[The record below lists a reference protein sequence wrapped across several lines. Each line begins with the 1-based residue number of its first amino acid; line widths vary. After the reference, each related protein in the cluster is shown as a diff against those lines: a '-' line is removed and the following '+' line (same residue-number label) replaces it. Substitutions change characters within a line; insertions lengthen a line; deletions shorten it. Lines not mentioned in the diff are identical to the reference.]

1 MTTQHQQLKV
11 GWVTTLTVGFAL
23 PTLRN
28 YETIEQDQSRLG
40 DNPTSDGRVCLAHPT
55 IVLPDS
61 SDNWAFLGERLRV
74 DSGQRLRVTPRQ
86 ERFHW

>member
-1 MTTQHQQLKV
+1 MTTNK
-11 GWVTTLTVGFAL
+11 
-23 PTLRN
+23 
-28 YETIEQDQSRLG
+28 SRLG
-40 DNPTSDGRVCLAHPT
+40 DNPTSVAQSRLGDNIDGKVGNAHPT

-74 DSGQRLRVTPRQ
+74 DLGQLLRVTPRQ